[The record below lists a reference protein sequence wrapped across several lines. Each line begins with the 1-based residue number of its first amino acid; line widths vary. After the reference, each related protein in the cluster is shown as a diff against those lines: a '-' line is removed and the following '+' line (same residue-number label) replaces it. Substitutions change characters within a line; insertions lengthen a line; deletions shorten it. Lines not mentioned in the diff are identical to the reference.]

1 MNKFS
6 GIDLHSNNS
15 VVVISDEAD
24 RVIYQRRL
32 PNDPAQIR
40 AALAPH
46 RDELVGVVIEATFNW
61 YWLVDCLM
69 KDGYQVH
76 LANPAAIKQYEGLKY
91 SGDFA
96 DAAHLAQLL
105 RQGLLPEGY
114 IYPAEERPVRDLSRK
129 RMQLVQCRTAQI
141 LAIENL
147 FSRHTGGKMPSERV
161 KRLDPTQV
169 RQFGFAPDVVLA
181 MQANL
186 AVMQTL
192 QEQIEIFE
200 KRLLDRVKLQPDYM
214 LLNSV
219 PGIGPVLATTIML
232 ETGTI
237 SRFTEVGDFSSYCRC
252 VDSRRESNSRKK
264 GEGNTKSG
272 NKYLAWA
279 FVEAANFAMRSCPEA
294 RRFYERKKHARNGI
308 VAIKALAHKLA
319 RTCYHML
326 REHKPFDVTR
336 CFG

>member
-1 MNKFS
+1 
-6 GIDLHSNNS
+6 
-15 VVVISDEAD
+15 
-24 RVIYQRRL
+24 
-32 PNDPAQIR
+32 
-40 AALAPH
+40 
-46 RDELVGVVIEATFNW
+46 
-61 YWLVDCLM
+61 
-69 KDGYQVH
+69 VH
-76 LANPAAIKQYEGLKY
+76 LANPAAIRQYDGLKY

-96 DAAHLAQLL
+96 DAAYLAQLL
-105 RQGLLPEGY
+105 RLGLLPEGY
-114 IYPAEERPVRDLSRK
+114 IYPAQGRQVRDLSRK

-147 FSRHTGGKMPSERV
+147 FSRQTGGQMQGERV
-161 KRLDPTQV
+161 KRLDEAQV
-169 RQFGFAPDVVLA
+169 NGFGFAPDVLLA

-192 QEQIEIFE
+192 QEQIGIVE
-200 KRLLDRVKLQPDYM
+200 KRLMERVKQHPDYA

-237 SRFTEVGDFSSYCRC
+237 SRFAKVGNFSSYCRC

-264 GEGNTKSG
+264 GEGNTKNG

-279 FVEAANFAMRSCPEA
+279 FVEAANFAIRSCPEA
-294 RRFYERKKHARNGI
+294 KRFYERKKRARNGI

-319 RTCYHML
+319 RACYYML
-326 REHKPFDVTR
+326 REHKRFEVTR

>member
-1 MNKFS
+1 VGKFS

-15 VVVISDEAD
+15 VVVVSDDAD
-24 RVIYQRRL
+24 RVLYQRRL

-46 RDELVGVVIEATFNW
+46 REDLVGVVIEATYNW
-61 YWLVDCLM
+61 YWLVDQLIN
-69 KDGYQVH
+69 DGYRVH
-76 LANPAAIKQYEGLKY
+76 LANPAAIRQYEGLKY
-91 SGDFA
+91 SGDFT

-105 RQGLLPEGY
+105 RLGLLPEGY

-129 RMQLVQCRTAQI
+129 RIQLVQCRTAQI

-147 FSRHTGGKMPSERV
+147 FSRHTGGQMQAERV
-161 KRLDPTQV
+161 KHLDITQV
-169 RQFGFAPDVVLA
+169 NGFGFAPDVTLA

-192 QEQIEIFE
+192 QEEIGIIE
-200 KRLLDRVKLQPDYM
+200 KRLMERVKLHPDYA

-237 SRFTEVGDFSSYCRC
+237 SRFTKVGNFSSYCRC

-264 GEGNTKSG
+264 GEGNTKNG
-272 NKYLAWA
+272 NRYLAWA
-279 FVEAANFAMRSCPEA
+279 FVEAANFAIRTCPEA
-294 RRFYERKKHARNGI
+294 RRFYERKKRTRNGI

-319 RTCYHML
+319 RACYHML
-326 REHKPFDVTR
+326 QEHKPFEVTR

>member
-1 MNKFS
+1 
-6 GIDLHSNNS
+6 
-15 VVVISDEAD
+15 
-24 RVIYQRRL
+24 
-32 PNDPAQIR
+32 
-40 AALAPH
+40 
-46 RDELVGVVIEATFNW
+46 
-61 YWLVDCLM
+61 VDQLIN
-69 KDGYQVH
+69 DGYRVH
-76 LANPAAIKQYEGLKY
+76 LANPAAIRQYEGFKY
-91 SGDFA
+91 SGDFT

-105 RQGLLPEGY
+105 RLGLLPEGY

-129 RMQLVQCRTAQI
+129 RIQLVQCRTAQI

-147 FSRHTGGKMPSERV
+147 FSRHTGGQMQAERV
-161 KRLDPTQV
+161 KHLDITQV
-169 RQFGFAPDVVLA
+169 NGFGFAPDVTLA

-192 QEQIEIFE
+192 QEEIGIIE
-200 KRLLDRVKLQPDYM
+200 KRLMERVKLHPDYA

-237 SRFTEVGDFSSYCRC
+237 SRFTKVGNFSSYCRC

-264 GEGNTKSG
+264 GEGNTKNG
-272 NKYLAWA
+272 NRYLAWA
-279 FVEAANFAMRSCPEA
+279 FVEAANFAIRTCPEA
-294 RRFYERKKHARNGI
+294 RRFYERKKRTRNGI

-319 RTCYHML
+319 RACYHML
-326 REHKPFDVTR
+326 QEHKPFEVTR

>member
-15 VVVISDEAD
+15 VVVVSDETD
-24 RVIYQRRL
+24 RVVYQRRL
-32 PNDPAQIR
+32 PNDPVQIR

-46 RDELVGVVIEATFNW
+46 REDLVGVVIEATFNW
-61 YWLVDCLM
+61 YWLVDELM
-69 KDGYQVH
+69 NDGYHVH
-76 LANPAAIKQYEGLKY
+76 LANPAAIRQYEGLKY
-91 SGDFA
+91 SGDFT

-105 RQGLLPEGY
+105 RLGLLPEGY

-147 FSRHTGGKMPSERV
+147 FSRHTGGQMRGERV
-161 KRLDPTQV
+161 KRLDEVQV
-169 RQFGFAPDVVLA
+169 NGFGFAPDVTLA

-192 QEQIEIFE
+192 QEQIGILE
-200 KRLLDRVKLQPDYM
+200 KRLMERVKLQPDYA

-237 SRFTEVGDFSSYCRC
+237 SRFAEVGNFSSYCRC

-264 GEGNTKSG
+264 GEGNTKNG

-279 FVEAANFAMRSCPEA
+279 FVEAANFAIRSCPEA
-294 RRFYERKKHARNGI
+294 KRFYERKKRARNGI

-319 RTCYHML
+319 RACYHML
-326 REHKPFDVTR
+326 REHKPFEVTR

>member
-15 VVVISDEAD
+15 VVVVSDEAD
-24 RVIYQRRL
+24 RIVYQRRL
-32 PNDPAQIR
+32 PNDPVQIR

-46 RDELVGVVIEATFNW
+46 REELVGVVIEATFNW
-61 YWLVDCLM
+61 YWLVDDLIE
-69 KDGYQVH
+69 DGYCVH
-76 LANPAAIKQYEGLKY
+76 LANPAAIRQYEGLKY
-91 SGDFA
+91 SGDFS
-96 DAAHLAQLL
+96 DAAYLAQLL
-105 RQGLLPEGY
+105 RLGLLPEGY
-114 IYPAEERPVRDLSRK
+114 IYPAQGRQVRDLSRK

-147 FSRHTGGKMPSERV
+147 FSRHTGGQMQGERV
-161 KRLDPTQV
+161 KRLDEAQV
-169 RQFGFAPDVVLA
+169 SGFGFAPDVTLA

-192 QEQIEIFE
+192 QEEIRIIE
-200 KRLLDRVKLQPDYM
+200 KRLMERVKLHPDYA

-219 PGIGPVLATTIML
+219 PGIGPILATTIML
-232 ETGTI
+232 ETGSI
-237 SRFTEVGDFSSYCRC
+237 SRFAEVGNFSSYCRC
-252 VDSRRESNSRKK
+252 VESRRESNSRKK
-264 GEGNTKSG
+264 GEGNTKNG

-279 FVEAANFAMRSCPEA
+279 FVEAANFAIRSCPEA
-294 RRFYERKKHARNGI
+294 RRFYERKKRARNRI

-319 RTCYHML
+319 RACYHML
-326 REHKPFDVTR
+326 REHKPFEIVR

>member
-1 MNKFS
+1 MGKFS

-15 VVVISDEAD
+15 VVVVSDDAD
-24 RVIYQRRL
+24 RVLYQRRL

-46 RDELVGVVIEATFNW
+46 REDLVGVVIEATYNW
-61 YWLVDCLM
+61 YWLVDQLIN
-69 KDGYQVH
+69 DGYRVH
-76 LANPAAIKQYEGLKY
+76 LANPAAIRQYEGFKY
-91 SGDFA
+91 SGDFT

-105 RQGLLPEGY
+105 RLGLLPEGY

-129 RMQLVQCRTAQI
+129 RIQLVQCRTAQI

-147 FSRHTGGKMPSERV
+147 VSRHTGGQMQAERV
-161 KRLDPTQV
+161 KHLDITQV
-169 RQFGFAPDVVLA
+169 NGFGFAPDVTLA

-192 QEQIEIFE
+192 QEEIGIIE
-200 KRLLDRVKLQPDYM
+200 KRLMERVKLHPDYA

-237 SRFTEVGDFSSYCRC
+237 SRFTKVGNFSSYCRC

-264 GEGNTKSG
+264 GEGNTKNG
-272 NKYLAWA
+272 NRYLAWA
-279 FVEAANFAMRSCPEA
+279 FVEAANFAIRTCPEA
-294 RRFYERKKHARNGI
+294 RRFYERKKRTRNGI

-319 RTCYHML
+319 RACYHML
-326 REHKPFDVTR
+326 QEHKPFEVTR

>member
-1 MNKFS
+1 MGKFS

-15 VVVISDEAD
+15 VVVVSDDAD
-24 RVIYQRRL
+24 RVLYQRRL

-46 RDELVGVVIEATFNW
+46 REDLVGVVIEATYNW
-61 YWLVDCLM
+61 YWLVDQLIN
-69 KDGYQVH
+69 DGYRVH
-76 LANPAAIKQYEGLKY
+76 LANPAAIRQYEGFKY
-91 SGDFA
+91 SGDFT

-105 RQGLLPEGY
+105 RLGLLPEGY

-129 RMQLVQCRTAQI
+129 RIQLVQCRTAQI

-147 FSRHTGGKMPSERV
+147 FSRHTGGQMQAERV
-161 KRLDPTQV
+161 KHLDITQV
-169 RQFGFAPDVVLA
+169 NGFGFAPDVTLA

-192 QEQIEIFE
+192 QEEIGIIE
-200 KRLLDRVKLQPDYM
+200 KRLMERVKLHPDYA

-237 SRFTEVGDFSSYCRC
+237 SRFTKVGNFSSYCRC

-264 GEGNTKSG
+264 GEGNTKNG
-272 NKYLAWA
+272 NRYLAWA
-279 FVEAANFAMRSCPEA
+279 FVEAANFAIRTCPEA
-294 RRFYERKKHARNGI
+294 RRFYERKKRTRNGI

-319 RTCYHML
+319 RACYHML
-326 REHKPFDVTR
+326 QEHKPFEVTR

>member
-1 MNKFS
+1 MKLY
-6 GIDLHSNNS
+6 GAIDLHSNNN
-15 VVVISDEAD
+15 VTVISDEQD
-24 RVIYQRRL
+24 RVLHNRRL
-32 PNDPAQIR
+32 PNDLPTILR
-40 AALAPH
+40 A
-46 RDELVGVVIEATFNW
+46 IEPYRTDLQGIAVESTFNW
-61 YWLVDCLM
+61 YWLVDELM
-69 KDGYQVH
+69 EDGYCVH
-76 LANPAAIKQYEGLKY
+76 LANPAAIRQYDGLKY

-96 DAAHLAQLL
+96 DAAYLAQLL
-105 RQGLLPEGY
+105 RLGLLPEGY
-114 IYPAEERPVRDLSRK
+114 IYPAQGRQVRDLSRK

-147 FSRHTGGKMPSERV
+147 FSRQTGGQMQGERV
-161 KRLDPTQV
+161 KRLDEAQV
-169 RQFGFAPDVVLA
+169 SGFGFAPDVLLA

-192 QEQIEIFE
+192 QEQIGIVE
-200 KRLLDRVKLQPDYM
+200 KRLMERVKQHPDYA

-237 SRFTEVGDFSSYCRC
+237 SRFAKVGNFSSYCRC

-264 GEGNTKSG
+264 GEGNTKNG

-279 FVEAANFAMRSCPEA
+279 FVEAANFAIRSCPEA
-294 RRFYERKKHARNGI
+294 RRFYERKKRARNRI

-319 RTCYHML
+319 RACYYML
-326 REHKPFDVTR
+326 REHKPFEVTR

>member
-1 MNKFS
+1 MGKFS

-15 VVVISDEAD
+15 VVVVSDDAD
-24 RVIYQRRL
+24 RVLYQRRL

-46 RDELVGVVIEATFNW
+46 REDLVGVVIEATYNW
-61 YWLVDCLM
+61 YWLVDQLIN
-69 KDGYQVH
+69 DGYRVH
-76 LANPAAIKQYEGLKY
+76 LANPAAIRQYEGLKY
-91 SGDFA
+91 SGDFT

-105 RQGLLPEGY
+105 RLGLLPEGY

-129 RMQLVQCRTAQI
+129 RIQLVQCRTAQI

-147 FSRHTGGKMPSERV
+147 FSRHTGGQMQAERV
-161 KRLDPTQV
+161 KHLDITQV
-169 RQFGFAPDVVLA
+169 NGFGFAPDVTLA

-192 QEQIEIFE
+192 QEEIGIIE
-200 KRLLDRVKLQPDYM
+200 KRLMERVKLHPDYA

-237 SRFTEVGDFSSYCRC
+237 SRFTKVGNFSSYCRC

-264 GEGNTKSG
+264 GEGNTKNG
-272 NKYLAWA
+272 NRYLAWA
-279 FVEAANFAMRSCPEA
+279 FVEAANFAIRTCPEA
-294 RRFYERKKHARNGI
+294 RRFYERKKRTRNGI
-308 VAIKALAHKLA
+308 VGIKALAHKLA
-319 RTCYHML
+319 RACYHML
-326 REHKPFDVTR
+326 QEHKPFEVTR